1 MNLNARISKLEAN
14 TTEGATV
21 TIWADGKTEE
31 QLSAEIAERTEGDPS
46 RRVILVGW
54 QKPDGVGANLPKSA
68 TFVSTGVPRSC

>member
-54 QKPDGVGANLPKSA
+54 
-68 TFVSTGVPRSC
+68 